1 MNLFAVALIIL
12 FAGSGLWSLY
22 NGQVN
27 EAIYGFLGAAIN
39 YVVYFK
45 PFN

>member
-1 MNLFAVALIIL
+1 MNIFAVLLVIL
-12 FAGSGLWSLY
+12 FAGSGVLSLY
-22 NGQVN
+22 HGRLN
-27 EAIYGFLGAAIN
+27 EALYGFLGAAIN